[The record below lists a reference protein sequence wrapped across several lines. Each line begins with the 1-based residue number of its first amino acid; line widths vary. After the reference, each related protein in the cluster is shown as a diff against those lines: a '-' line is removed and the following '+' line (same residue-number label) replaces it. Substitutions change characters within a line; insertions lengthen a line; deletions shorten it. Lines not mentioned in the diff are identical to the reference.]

1 MTVIAGPCII
11 SRYPRFFSHF
21 FVFHQQYAVFRH
33 STAVG
38 HLAVLIEA
46 EGLIPRSSCLTPFA
60 CQKIE
65 TRPVP
70 CRKGID
76 ADIRISDAATVCI
89 WISVSHDQRHHAA
102 AGRMAPG
109 FCSADAGDNCL
120 FGGGINCDCCVD
132 YTLGT
137 VKGSDPWRHL
147 YKDFLCNIIDKGNV
161 IYLVRHELDYSEII
175 YGEQFQI
182 VLYYGGP

>member
-1 MTVIAGPCII
+1 MPLGA
-11 SRYPRFFSHF
+11 R
-21 FVFHQQYAVFRH
+21 
-33 STAVG
+33 
-38 HLAVLIEA
+38 
-46 EGLIPRSSCLTPFA
+46 CLTPFA

-65 TRPVP
+65 ARPVP

-76 ADIRISDAATVCI
+76 ADIRISDAAT
-89 WISVSHDQRHHAA
+89 
-102 AGRMAPG
+102 
-109 FCSADAGDNCL
+109 
-120 FGGGINCDCCVD
+120 NCDCCVD

-161 IYLVRHELDYSEII
+161 IYLVRHELDHSEII
-175 YGEQFQI
+175 YGEQLQI